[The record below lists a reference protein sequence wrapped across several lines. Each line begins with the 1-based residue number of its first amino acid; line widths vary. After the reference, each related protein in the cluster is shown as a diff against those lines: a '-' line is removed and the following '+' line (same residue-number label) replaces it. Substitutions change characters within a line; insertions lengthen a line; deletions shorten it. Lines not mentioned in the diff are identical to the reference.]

1 VPTGVREQLATHAP
15 VLLGVYFTTPELERE
30 LEIATRVLRSESG
43 PACVYGGGVD
53 WVRLDRVSTAGS
65 SAVAIG
71 QFRGWSKVAQWQESG
86 PKMAEPHN
94 TIDVKVNLLRID
106 GQWLI
111 SQYHW
116 KFARGSEP

>member
-1 VPTGVREQLATHAP
+1 VREQLATRAP
-15 VLLGVYFTTPELERE
+15 VLLGAYFTTPELERE
-30 LEIATRVLRSESG
+30 LEIATRVLLSESG

-53 WVRLDRVSTAGS
+53 WVRLDRVRTTGS
-65 SAVAIG
+65 SAEAIG